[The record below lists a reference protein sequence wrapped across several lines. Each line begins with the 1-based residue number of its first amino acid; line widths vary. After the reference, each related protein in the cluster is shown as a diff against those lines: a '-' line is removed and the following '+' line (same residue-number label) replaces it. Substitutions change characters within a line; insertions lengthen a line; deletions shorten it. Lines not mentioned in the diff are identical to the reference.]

1 MFWRLA
7 GVVDPLVEAIAAFDR
22 AVEDAVFIRER
33 WVLLERPVEQRTQ
46 NGMSGVHPVRRA
58 LVEAD
63 DRVAKRAEL
72 VKRLSGSGQ
81 RGRPSGAASS
91 PDRVPQVRLREVK

>member
-1 MFWRLA
+1 MFWWLA
-7 GVVDPLVEAIAAFDR
+7 RVPDPLVEAISAFER
-22 AVEDAVFIRER
+22 AISDAVLIREH
-33 WVLLERPVEQRTQ
+33 WVSLGQPIEQRTQ
-46 NGMSGVHPVRRA
+46 NGIAGVHPVRRA

-81 RGRPSGAASS
+81 RGRPPGATSS
-91 PDRVPQVRLREVK
+91 PDRVPQVTLRQVK